1 MSKRKKHPD
10 KDIEAAVAY
19 AESKKWTFKETG
31 KSAHAWGIL
40 KCPNNKKDCRC
51 GEFCISSIWSTP
63 KNPKNHAKQIIRIV
77 DNCIYIDKES
87 GN

>member
-19 AESKKWTFKETG
+19 AESKKWTFKNAG

-40 KCPNNKKDCRC
+40 KCPKNKKDCRC
-51 GEFCISSIWSTP
+51 GEFCITSIWSTP
-63 KNPKNHAKQIIRIV
+63 KNPKNHAKQIVRIV
-77 DNCIYIDKES
+77 DNCIYKDKES